1 MNVAGKKVL
10 EKRRIVVE
18 QRRRIVSG
26 LYLRQKL
33 TQRRIQE
40 ALAKNPETR
49 NPETGEPWSVGTI
62 NSDIKAI
69 KKQWRE
75 EASREYSEHVAYVNA
90 EIEELLAKA
99 WQEGDGNLALN
110 ALRTKIDLFGLKAP
124 TRHEVSGIDGQP
136 IELMAK
142 SDYVE
147 MAQQQ
152 MASLSQQFAAI
163 EDADAR

>member
-1 MNVAGKKVL
+1 MAGESIT
-10 EKRRIVVE
+10 EKRRATLE
-18 QRRRIVSG
+18 NRRRIVAG
-26 LYLRQKL
+26 LLLRQRL
-33 TQRRIQE
+33 SQRRIQA

-62 NSDIKAI
+62 NGDIKAI

-75 EASREYSEHVAYVNA
+75 EANRDFKEHVANVNA
-90 EIEELLAKA
+90 ELEELLSKA
-99 WQEGDGNLALN
+99 WQEGDGNLILN

-124 TRHEVSGIDGQP
+124 TRHEVSGLDGEP
-136 IELMAK
+136 IQIMAK

-147 MAQQQ
+147 MAQRQ